1 MEHGCTRR
9 RRIEMDQRGQD
20 EGDSSDDERD
30 ATGTCATLQK
40 QR

>member
-1 MEHGCTRR
+1 
-9 RRIEMDQRGQD
+9 MDQRGQD
-20 EGDSSDDERD
+20 EGDSRDDERD